1 MNAQGQ
7 DKGTLVRGRD
17 DEMTAECTRK
27 LGPRQQPSRPR
38 AQRFRTACLPPT
50 LIPQRT
56 SAWARSPTAPPLL
69 APVPLPPEGWRR
81 AFGSQVRCLFL
92 ALASHAS
99 SCLPSVSSCR
109 LKQSPEQEG
118 DRAAPCAARPPRE
131 EAWEG
136 ARPQGEGQVTRAA
149 RFY

>member
-56 SAWARSPTAPPLL
+56 SAWARSPRAPPLL

-118 DRAAPCAARPPRE
+118 DRAAPCAARPLVRKHGKEQGPR
-131 EAWEG
+131 G
-136 ARPQGEGQVTRAA
+136 RGR
-149 RFY
+149 

>member
-1 MNAQGQ
+1 MHKEIGASAAAFPPP
-7 DKGTLVRGRD
+7 GTEIPHG
-17 DEMTAECTRK
+17 
-27 LGPRQQPSRPR
+27 
-38 AQRFRTACLPPT
+38 LPPT
-50 LIPQRT
+50 HPH
-56 SAWARSPTAPPLL
+56 SPEDFGLGQVSPLL

>member
-17 DEMTAECTRK
+17 DGSVHKETGASAAAFPP
-27 LGPRQQPSRPR
+27 L

-56 SAWARSPTAPPLL
+56 SAWARSPPAPPLL

-118 DRAAPCAARPPRE
+118 DRAAPCAARPLVRKHGKEQGPR
-131 EAWEG
+131 G
-136 ARPQGEGQVTRAA
+136 RGR
-149 RFY
+149 